1 MTTDS
6 AVLGTGTTNTTKG
19 TVAPAKASLDA
30 DLLLLDPKNGSVVVI
45 PKEHAKAFVQEANQM
60 AAMCHA
66 LSQSR
71 EKLLNLEEKLAT
83 ALAQPFPP
91 MGDIQTLQ
99 TQVKQAQKTYDEAY
113 AAVKKELGD
122 KGYLATAG
130 NGKEMLELIPMAQ
143 RKQGGQ
149 PQPWAR
155 KWTYVRSDKVRN
167 HWRSYR
173 FSKHESGQ
181 PASFV
186 KNGKIDGKE
195 LKKQLSKLEPK
206 LKAEWTLGHEAGFWF
221 PELQAWA
228 AQVNQKSEGEHVS
241 FEYGVQL
248 FRYFAGC
255 AASTEWNP
263 RGGKIAAK
271 LNGKAELM
279 LASGKARCEG
289 YLPTKD
295 GWVWTLTGPKS
306 GKEFHI
312 GAMRFFGEAKLEGAC
327 GASASAE
334 LGLEVNYSQLTGKS
348 GLKGAKR
355 KPAIASGAGNKV
367 GKLDQLGAEAGAGGD
382 LFAGAKL
389 SGELTGAL
397 QYKSPEVTN
406 GKADEFASMAQVGP
420 KVEVQFGAGAAAALM
435 VHYDKGK
442 FRLKAKAGVCLGPG
456 AKGEIGMEVDA
467 KRVYTF
473 MEWLFRALLNAN
485 FEMLEIVTA
494 KGYTSAMQFQ
504 AMLLNG
510 ITDAYDDITDAWDKF
525 GQKLELE
532 DQRIALMHR
541 VLNNQP
547 ELRVCVPEAH
557 GIMLY
562 QLTRHGTMT
571 KLLPQNTGWSL
582 EVMAERKK
590 AVMRICRWA
599 QCKRQFENMV
609 QHMGPNGEKGGFKGN
624 FKGLLRF
631 MEIGPFNSAFDEE
644 LQALYLSLPY
654 EPPRGHPLALNDSAA
669 FKTYAR
675 MGDSLPYLAL
685 LKTKAS
691 PLGASL
697 A

>member
-1 MTTDS
+1 MSNDNT
-6 AVLGTGTTNTTKG
+6 VLGTSTTNTTRG
-19 TVAPAKASLDA
+19 TVAPAKTTLDA

-60 AAMCHA
+60 AAICHA
-66 LSQSR
+66 LLQSR

-83 ALAQPFPP
+83 ALSQPFPP
-91 MGDIQTLQ
+91 IGDIQTLQ
-99 TQVKQAQKTYDEAY
+99 SQIKQAQKAYDEAY

-130 NGKEMLELIPMAQ
+130 NGKELLELIPLAQ

-167 HWRSYR
+167 HWRSYP
-173 FSKHESGQ
+173 FNKDEKSQK
-181 PASFV
+181 ASFI
-186 KNGKIDGKE
+186 KDGKVDTKA
-195 LKKQLSKLEPK
+195 LKEQFTKLEPK
-206 LKAEWTLGHEAGFWF
+206 LKAEWTLGHTAGFWF
-221 PELQAWA
+221 PDLQAWTE
-228 AQVNQKSEGEHVS
+228 QINKKSEGDNVS

-255 AASTEWNP
+255 AASSEWNP

-271 LNGKAELM
+271 FNGKAELM
-279 LASGKARCEG
+279 LASGKAKTEG
-289 YLPTKD
+289 YLPAKD

-306 GKEFHI
+306 GKQFHI
-312 GAMRFFGEAKLEGAC
+312 GAVRFFGEAKLEGAC

-334 LGLEVNYSQLTGKS
+334 LGLEVDYSQLTGKS
-348 GLKGAKR
+348 GVKGAKR
-355 KPAIASGAGNKV
+355 KPAAATGADTKT
-367 GKLDQLGAEAGAGGD
+367 GKLDQLGAEAGAGAD

-456 AKGEIGMEVDA
+456 AKGEIGLEVDA

-485 FEMLEIVTA
+485 FEMLEIVT
-494 KGYTSAMQFQ
+494 KEGYTSAKQLQTLM
-504 AMLLNG
+504 LNG
-510 ITDAYDDITDAWDKF
+510 VVDVYDDINRAWDKF
-525 GQKLELE
+525 ERHVELE
-532 DQRIALMHR
+532 DQRITLMNR
-541 VLNNQP
+541 VLRNQR
-547 ELRVCVPEAH
+547 ELRICVPEAH

-562 QLTRHGTMT
+562 QLTRHGTIT
-571 KLLPQNTGWSL
+571 KLLPQNTGL
-582 EVMAERKK
+582 NFEVMAERKK
-590 AVMRICRWA
+590 AVMQICRWA
-599 QCKRQFENMV
+599 QCQRQFENMV

-631 MEIGPFNSAFDEE
+631 MEIGPLNSRFDDE
-644 LQALYLSLPY
+644 LYALYMSLPY
-654 EPPRGHPLALNDSAA
+654 EPPRGHPLALNDSTA

-685 LKTKAS
+685 LNGKAM
-691 PLGASL
+691 PLGGTL